1 MDFYVYLHRKKTT
14 GEVFYVGKGK
24 GRRAWQHSDRS
35 DYWKKVAKKHGYF
48 VELVQNNILEWY
60 AFELE
65 RELIS
70 YYGREDLNEG
80 TLVNFTDGG
89 EGLSGYFH
97 SPERKI
103 EMSEQRRGKLHPN
116 YNPELLYFYNIDTG
130 CIVSDTRLGFKKS
143 FPDVSVKALV
153 SGNQLSSKRWTVL
166 DVITEKDIAALTTGI
181 FKGSNNGNFDDK
193 VYKLT
198 NVRTGEYFQGT
209 REEFTKK
216 FNLKLNILFNDSSS
230 TITVNGWCFQ
240 ENEKQVKSM
249 FLHTVHEF
257 ESTDGEYFR
266 GTHKEFI
273 SKHGFSLE
281 NLFKKTRPAKVSRGW
296 CLIKR

>member
-35 DYWKKVAKKHGYF
+35 DYWKKVANKHGYL
-48 VELVQNNILEWY
+48 VELFQNNIQEWY

-89 EGLSGYFH
+89 EGLSGYSH
-97 SPERKI
+97 SLERKT
-103 EMSEQRRGKLHPN
+103 EMSEQRRGERHPN
-116 YNPELLYFYNIDTG
+116 YNPELFYFYNIDTG

-143 FPDVSVKALV
+143 FPEVSVRALI
-153 SGNQLSSKRWTVL
+153 SGNQLSSKRWVVL
-166 DVITEKDIAALTTGI
+166 DVVTEEAVEALTTGI

-193 VYKLT
+193 IYKLT
-198 NVRTGEYFQGT
+198 NVYTGEYFQGT

-216 FNLKLNILFNDSSS
+216 FNLKLNILFNNSSS
-230 TITVNGWCFQ
+230 TVTVSGWCLK
-240 ENEKQVKSM
+240 ENEEQVKK
-249 FLHTVHEF
+249 LAIHTEHEF
-257 ESTDGEYFR
+257 KSVAGEYFK
-266 GTHKEFI
+266 GTHTGFI
-273 SKHGFSLE
+273 SKYGFSLE
-281 NLFKKTRPAKVSRGW
+281 NLFRKTRPAKISKGW